1 MKGYTKEDIKRILGT
16 SWPTM
21 PEDHETGNQ
30 MRRRK
35 GNEMREGKRP
45 YPTYPSKE
53 TRIADKSGKFDE
65 NGQYIYPEGS
75 GFNYVQWCKD
85 NPDSTEA
92 GTYIFLTFAIFTLI
106 KRTPPIPTLGI
117 EGFVVLI

>member
-1 MKGYTKEDIKRILGT
+1 MSGYTKEDIKRILGT

-35 GNEMREGKRP
+35 GNEMRAGIRP
-45 YPTYPSKE
+45 YPKYPSKE
-53 TRIADKSGKFDE
+53 SRIADTSGKFDE

-75 GFNYVQWCKD
+75 GFNYCQWLKD

-92 GTYIFLTFAIFTLI
+92 VSNT
-106 KRTPPIPTLGI
+106 K
-117 EGFVVLI
+117 VS

>member
-30 MRRRK
+30 MRKRK
-35 GNEMREGKRP
+35 GREMREGKRP

-53 TRIADKSGKFDE
+53 SRIADTSGRFDE

-75 GFNYVQWCKD
+75 GFNYCQWLKD
-85 NPDSTEA
+85 HPDSAEA
-92 GTYIFLTFAIFTLI
+92 VSNT
-106 KRTPPIPTLGI
+106 K
-117 EGFVVLI
+117 VS